1 HPEQLA
7 AVVEKLGYEVQSTK
21 VKEA

>member
-1 HPEQLA
+1 PERLA

-21 VKEA
+21 VIEA